1 MINNNNTIP
10 LLFVFIVVFTIFMCN
25 LKNIDASKTKK
36 NIATWYD
43 AGDLEASLVELRAHS
58 DQFRSLSLSRLGNSS
73 STNEEKAK
81 WMDIVQ
87 NELHINTYTLV
98 GGSTD
103 AFLTKAERETTI
115 EKYIKQ
121 ARAGGYSGIDL
132 DFEHLPINSSVTDNY
147 SIFLRSLSNELHKAG
162 LLLSACVGNYPTP
175 SNGISVFY
183 DPAVLNETCDV
194 VRVMNYDMYWVGGR
208 GVKTLA
214 SRPDCVGVG
223 PTSTQPWAKQGMEWW
238 LARVDANKLVMGLP
252 AYANDYCSLPHY
264 GGGNGTQVYK
274 AGPPTVPDEA
284 SPGSVESVWQFFDQ
298 IYVHRYIDAKT
309 KQPRIRYGTDARS
322 TQAHLLTA
330 NNLGIDQVGFW
341 EWNTADTAMMEAVY
355 KWTTT
360 TYL

>member
-103 AFLTKAERETTI
+103 AFFTKAERETTI

-132 DFEHLPINSSVTDNY
+132 DFEHLPINASVTDNY

-162 LLLSACVGNYPTP
+162 LLLK
-175 SNGISVFY
+175 
-183 DPAVLNETCDV
+183 EH
-194 VRVMNYDMYWVGGR
+194 
-208 GVKTLA
+208 
-214 SRPDCVGVG
+214 
-223 PTSTQPWAKQGMEWW
+223 
-238 LARVDANKLVMGLP
+238 
-252 AYANDYCSLPHY
+252 SLM
-264 GGGNGTQVYK
+264 
-274 AGPPTVPDEA
+274 A
-284 SPGSVESVWQFFDQ
+284 Q
-298 IYVHRYIDAKT
+298 I
-309 KQPRIRYGTDARS
+309 
-322 TQAHLLTA
+322 
-330 NNLGIDQVGFW
+330 F
-341 EWNTADTAMMEAVY
+341 
-355 KWTTT
+355 
-360 TYL
+360 